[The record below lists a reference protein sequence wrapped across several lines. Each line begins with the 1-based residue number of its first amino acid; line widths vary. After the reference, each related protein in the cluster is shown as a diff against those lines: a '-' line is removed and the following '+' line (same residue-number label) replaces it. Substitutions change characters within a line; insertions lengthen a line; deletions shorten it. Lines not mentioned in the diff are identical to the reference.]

1 MIAAV
6 GDLRKTNTQNTMSF
20 SLPPEISVQR
30 QTLDNGMVYQFRH
43 KTLGPLGR
51 IVLQDN
57 ADGLCQISSEVAGEP
72 NDPMTETRAQIFEP
86 LSQQLAAT
94 LKAIVR
100 KGQQTVVRQPIKKVS
115 PAPPKEKITSE
126 QIRCPRCGEVAALL
140 ILANHTKEVAEM
152 EDCAQKMSSVYEEL
166 DVVTWVIGAP
176 VGTLKGD
183 PVAPILRVWPMRHPI
198 KYGSPKMFEAEL
210 NAILPRHCGGRLS

>member
-1 MIAAV
+1 
-6 GDLRKTNTQNTMSF
+6 MSF

-30 QTLDNGMVYQFRH
+30 QPLDNGMVYQFRH
-43 KTLGPLGR
+43 ETLGQLGR
-51 IVLQDN
+51 IVLQDS

-86 LSQQLAAT
+86 LSQQIAAT
-94 LKAIVR
+94 LEAVVG
-100 KGQQTVVRQPIKKVS
+100 KGRRAGIHQPIKKVS
-115 PAPPKEKITSE
+115 LTPPKEKIASK
-126 QIRCPRCGEVAALL
+126 QVLCPRCGEVAALL
-140 ILANHTKEVAEM
+140 ILANHTREVAEM
-152 EDCAQKMSSVYEEL
+152 EDCAQKMSSVYEDL

-198 KYGSPKMFEAEL
+198 RYGSPKMFDAEL
-210 NAILPRHCGGRLS
+210 NAILPRHCGGRLP

>member
-1 MIAAV
+1 M
-6 GDLRKTNTQNTMSF
+6 NF
-20 SLPPEISVQR
+20 SLPPEVTVQS
-30 QTLDNGMVYQFRH
+30 QMLNDGKVYQFRH
-43 KTLGPLGR
+43 QTLGLLGR
-51 IVLQDN
+51 IILRGSPGGQ
-57 ADGLCQISSEVAGEP
+57 CHISSEVAGDP
-72 NDPMTETRAQIFEP
+72 NDPMTETRSQIFEP

-94 LKAIVR
+94 LEAVVG
-100 KGQQTVVRQPIKKVS
+100 KGQRTGVRQPVKKVS

-140 ILANHTKEVAEM
+140 IIANHAREVAEM
-152 EDCAQKMSSVYEEL
+152 EDCAQKISSVYEEL
-166 DVVTWVIGAP
+166 DVVTWIIGAP

-198 KYGSPKMFEAEL
+198 RYGSPKMFEAEL

>member
-1 MIAAV
+1 M
-6 GDLRKTNTQNTMSF
+6 NF

-30 QTLDNGMVYQFRH
+30 QPLDNGMVYQFRH
-43 KTLGPLGR
+43 KTLGQLGR
-51 IVLQDN
+51 IVLQDS

-72 NDPMTETRAQIFEP
+72 NDPMTETRSQIFEP

-94 LKAIVR
+94 LEAVVG
-100 KGQQTVVRQPIKKVS
+100 KGQRTVVRQPIKKVS
-115 PAPPKEKITSE
+115 PALPKERITSE

-140 ILANHTKEVAEM
+140 IIANHAREVAEM
-152 EDCAQKMSSVYEEL
+152 EDCAQKMSSIYEDL
-166 DVVTWVIGAP
+166 DVVTWIIGAT

-198 KYGSPKMFEAEL
+198 RYGSPKMFDAEL
-210 NAILPRHCGGRLS
+210 NAILPRHCGGRLP

>member
-1 MIAAV
+1 
-6 GDLRKTNTQNTMSF
+6 MSF

-126 QIRCPRCGEVAALL
+126 QIRCRDAVKLRLYSFLL
-140 ILANHTKEVAEM
+140 TTQRKSQRWKTVP
-152 EDCAQKMSSVYEEL
+152 K
-166 DVVTWVIGAP
+166 
-176 VGTLKGD
+176 
-183 PVAPILRVWPMRHPI
+183 RWPASM
-198 KYGSPKMFEAEL
+198 K
-210 NAILPRHCGGRLS
+210 N